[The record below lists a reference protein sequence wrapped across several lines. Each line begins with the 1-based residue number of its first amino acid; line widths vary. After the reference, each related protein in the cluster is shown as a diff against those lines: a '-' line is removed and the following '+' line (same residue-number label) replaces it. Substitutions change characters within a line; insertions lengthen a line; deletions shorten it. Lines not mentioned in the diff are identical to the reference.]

1 MYSELLDKTT
11 NNSIYVIEAVLNNL
25 CEDTKKE
32 LKKIYSENSD
42 YLNSVFEAIK
52 NTDIYLIRLKSNNE
66 PVGIYGLIPQENNSA
81 GIYLLTTDNLH
92 KGNVITF
99 LKQAK
104 KQVDEWLKDYKL
116 IMDNCYKQNETIKK
130 WLTLLGFQPSEYQDE
145 DFQIYFKGDLSLYR

>member
-104 KQVDEWLKDYKL
+104 KQVNEWLKDYKL

>member
-81 GIYLLTTDNLH
+81 GICLLTTDNLH

-104 KQVDEWLKDYKL
+104 KQVNEWLKDYKL

>member
-11 NNSIYVIEAVLNNL
+11 NNSIYVVEAVLNNL

-104 KQVDEWLKDYKL
+104 KQVNEWLKDYKL

>member
-104 KQVDEWLKDYKL
+104 KQVNEWLKDYKS

>member
-11 NNSIYVIEAVLNNL
+11 NNSIYVVEAVLNNL

-32 LKKIYSENSD
+32 LKKIYSENFD

-104 KQVDEWLKDYKL
+104 KQVNEWLKDYKL

>member
-11 NNSIYVIEAVLNNL
+11 NNSIYVVEAVLNNL

-81 GIYLLTTDNLH
+81 GIYLLTPDNLH

-104 KQVDEWLKDYKL
+104 KQVNEWLKDYKL